1 VTCISSNSRG
11 PGRLSRRYACCGRRR
26 SRDMPRRQGY
36 GARQS
41 RRDHASLCA
50 PQLDEREEAIICILQ
65 ARAACG
71 GGAARRGRIESSS
84 SLLSRSR
91 TCVCRAP
98 VAGSFAPRQEREDAY
113 GVRRRPARPTDKRK
127 RCVTPG
133 GAVIVLLP
141 CIVQ

>member
-1 VTCISSNSRG
+1 MHVVVVVVVATCPVARGTAHDSRVG
-11 PGRLSRRYACCGRRR
+11 IMR
-26 SRDMPRRQGY
+26 
-36 GARQS
+36 
-41 RRDHASLCA
+41 LCA
-50 PQLDEREEAIICILQ
+50 LRNSTRERRPYIICILQ